1 MLSLHDAKRRLGEL
15 IANESESN
23 MNEAQT
29 RFHIIDT
36 VLKECLDWEDF
47 IEVEHHKS
55 SNGFTDYELG
65 HPRRVIVE
73 AKEKVSDLKYPLAFH
88 QTPLFLFKPYIK
100 QARI

>member
-36 VLKECLDWEDF
+36 V
-47 IEVEHHKS
+47 
-55 SNGFTDYELG
+55 
-65 HPRRVIVE
+65 
-73 AKEKVSDLKYPLAFH
+73 
-88 QTPLFLFKPYIK
+88 
-100 QARI
+100 